1 TAPAQSSDPETARRA
16 RTRPPR
22 APPPPP
28 PAPSRHGSHRQP
40 VHRTPRLHHHARPLR
55 RAGHHRVIELAH
67 RQRTHRRPARRQRL
81 HTPRQPRRQPGRVH
95 PVVHHLAHRRRTI
108 GIHQHRQLRH
118 QTAALLQHVEH
129 RRLPQPPPVQVRGIQ
144 EIGDVV
150 DVPLLLERVQ
160 NRVVGI
166 EPRIGLQQL
175 LTHLIHPAHPHH
187 RQPRGR
193 RSPRQ
198 VGHPP
203 VPALPTPP
211 PRPQPGGPRLIHLRQ
226 ARRPHHTP
234 VPALPGPPPGGPHQ
248 RLHHAQLLLAD
259 RTATRRTGDQLHL
272 QRRQRPLHVRLTVA
286 PIRLQQRRP
295 PHQLEIGRASCRERG
310 YVHGITGPL

>member
-1 TAPAQSSDPETARRA
+1 
-16 RTRPPR
+16 
-22 APPPPP
+22 
-28 PAPSRHGSHRQP
+28 
-40 VHRTPRLHHHARPLR
+40 
-55 RAGHHRVIELAH
+55 
-67 RQRTHRRPARRQRL
+67 
-81 HTPRQPRRQPGRVH
+81 RRQPGRVH

-160 NRVVGI
+160 NRVGGI

-175 LTHLIHPAHPHH
+175 LTHLTHPAHPPP

-193 RSPRQ
+193 RPPRQ

-203 VPALPTPP
+203 VPALLTQHH
-211 PRPQPGGPRLIHLRQ
+211 RTQPGGHHLIHLRQ

-234 VPALPGPPPGGPHQ
+234 VPQLPGPPPRGPHQ
-248 RLHHAQLLLAD
+248 SLHRAQLLLTD
-259 RTATRRTGDQLHL
+259 RTATRRTGGQLRL

-295 PHQLEIGRASCRERG
+295 PHQLATAPRHHRAQRRTPLLPARL
-310 YVHGITGPL
+310 HGLAPPASAPPRRPPPPPRHARPARPPASPAPPPAAASTPPANRSSAPRPASNTALNRPPISPDPPPPHGNSPQPLTAPHHHPDR

>member
-1 TAPAQSSDPETARRA
+1 SRTSSTTHSPWAAPSPANTASACSKNAAPPPNWAPTCWPCTAPSKPPSTPPASSTPARSSDPETARRA
-16 RTRPPR
+16 RTRPPG
-22 APPPPP
+22 APPSTP
-28 PAPSRHGSHRQP
+28 PALSRHGSHRQP
-40 VHRTPRLHHHARPLR
+40 VHRPPRLHHHARPLR

-166 EPRIGLQQL
+166 
-175 LTHLIHPAHPHH
+175 
-187 RQPRGR
+187 
-193 RSPRQ
+193 
-198 VGHPP
+198 
-203 VPALPTPP
+203 
-211 PRPQPGGPRLIHLRQ
+211 
-226 ARRPHHTP
+226 
-234 VPALPGPPPGGPHQ
+234 
-248 RLHHAQLLLAD
+248 
-259 RTATRRTGDQLHL
+259 
-272 QRRQRPLHVRLTVA
+272 
-286 PIRLQQRRP
+286 
-295 PHQLEIGRASCRERG
+295 
-310 YVHGITGPL
+310 